1 VFDTEGILIGTS
13 SREIDASYAA
23 LQPEVVPRLYVM
35 VSVLDDGTGMSS
47 EVLAKAFDPFF
58 RTKLIGQST
67 GLGLSMIYGFAR
79 QTPGHASIH
88 SVQGESTT
96 VNIYLSCNLTAFETP
111 VTKQQLVARSPK
123 GRGKTVLFVE
133 DEPGVRAVL
142 EEILGDL
149 GYITHEA
156 IDASSALAIEQTLEH
171 LDLLVTNVG
180 LPGTNGRQ
188 LAEMMRERR
197 PGLRV
202 LFVTG
207 YANKASI
214 KEEFL
219 GRGMD
224 I

>member
-1 VFDTEGILIGTS
+1 
-13 SREIDASYAA
+13 
-23 LQPEVVPRLYVM
+23 
-35 VSVLDDGTGMSS
+35 
-47 EVLAKAFDPFF
+47 
-58 RTKLIGQST
+58 
-67 GLGLSMIYGFAR
+67 MIYGFAR
-79 QTPGHASIH
+79 QTQGQASIH

-96 VNIYLSCNLTAFETP
+96 VNIYLPCNLTAFETP

-142 EEILGDL
+142 GEILGDL

-188 LAEMMRERR
+188 LAEMMREHR

-224 I
+224 ILAKPFTIDALAHKVQSMLSEPIFKRSSGNIDGDADSAFSPLT